1 LHLKTDPKFPAP
13 PPGELFV
20 TRAVVDPASAA
31 PFDAGLVKPEV
42 PPASYV
48 TKIGVEVAPAFA
60 GALTIA
66 RPAVAITVVAI
77 TAINLFNIVLF
88 LELFIAFLSIGLR
101 ISANSRQRCEASVPN
116 YQDWMK
122 GKVVLYESGYKE

>member
-1 LHLKTDPKFPAP
+1 VIKL
-13 PPGELFV
+13 V
-20 TRAVVDPASAA
+20 TDPASAA
-31 PFDAGLVKPEV
+31 PFDAGFTYPVPEE

-48 TKIGVEVAPAFA
+48 TKIGVDVAPAFA

-77 TAINLFNIVLF
+77 TASNLFNIVLF
-88 LELFIAFLSIGLR
+88 FELFIAFLSIGLR
-101 ISANSRQRCEASVPN
+101 ISANSRQGCEAWVPN

-122 GKVVLYESGYKE
+122 GKVVLCESGYKQ

>member
-1 LHLKTDPKFPAP
+1 
-13 PPGELFV
+13 
-20 TRAVVDPASAA
+20 
-31 PFDAGLVKPEV
+31 LVSKSIVSLP
-42 PPASYV
+42 
-48 TKIGVEVAPAFA
+48 IVAAFA

-77 TAINLFNIVLF
+77 TAINLLNIVLF
-88 LELFIAFLSIGLR
+88 LNLFIAFLSIGLR
-101 ISANSRQRCEASVPN
+101 MSANSRQGCEASVPN